1 MPRMEVEAV
10 EVTREIGGQSV
21 TIQLTEDE
29 LFFAYQEQQ
38 WLFDLESIRQEL
50 EAQPDEELA
59 AQYGLTLSELEPLQ
73 REMAAKLRS
82 CLNKEM
88 SWDYALSEAIRSV
101 AERYKSPLQ

>member
-1 MPRMEVEAV
+1 MEI
-10 EVTREIGGQSV
+10 TREICGQHI

-29 LFFAYQEQQ
+29 LFLAYQEQQ
-38 WLFDLESIRQEL
+38 SLLDLESIRQEL

-73 REMAAKLRS
+73 GAMAAKLRN

-88 SWDYALSEAIRSV
+88 SWDYALSEAIHSV
-101 AERYKSPLQ
+101 VE